1 MSVVLCFNFLSYLFW
16 ITLVQHRSNSL
27 AHTNHGVLDKTLLPV
42 TWGIRK
48 QPPAFH
54 PLPWSGSSSVPTFV
68 PCPFFGFICTFLFA
82 HTCPH
87 RASRINLAE
96 LKIINP
102 VVEEGVP
109 LICAVALLLTPSLAV
124 SSECEDCH
132 AGLFLLQRISF
143 TCVCQG
149 ASGESS
155 SQVTYLNKCTW
166 CSTVHNYLPVKLNLS
181 A

>member
-1 MSVVLCFNFLSYLFW
+1 MSVVLSFNFLSYLFW
-16 ITLVQHRSNSL
+16 MTLVQHRSNSL
-27 AHTNHGVLDKTLLPV
+27 VHTNHGVLDKTLLPV
-42 TWGIRK
+42 SWGIRK

-54 PLPWSGSSSVPTFV
+54 PFPDLGALLSLLLFHVLFLGS
-68 PCPFFGFICTFLFA
+68 FA
-82 HTCPH
+82 PSCSLIHAPH

-109 LICAVALLLTPSLAV
+109 LICAVAHLLTPSLAV

-149 ASGESS
+149 ASAESS
-155 SQVTYLNKCTW
+155 SQVTYLNKCT
-166 CSTVHNYLPVKLNLS
+166 
-181 A
+181 

>member
-1 MSVVLCFNFLSYLFW
+1 MSNISCLELQLFVIFVLNDPGATQEQSWCPW
-16 ITLVQHRSNSL
+16 QDTLTSILRNQ
-27 AHTNHGVLDKTLLPV
+27 KTTSSIP
-42 TWGIRK
+42 
-48 QPPAFH
+48 

-109 LICAVALLLTPSLAV
+109 LICAVAHLLTPSLAV

-155 SQVTYLNKCTW
+155 SQVTYLNKCT
-166 CSTVHNYLPVKLNLS
+166 
-181 A
+181 